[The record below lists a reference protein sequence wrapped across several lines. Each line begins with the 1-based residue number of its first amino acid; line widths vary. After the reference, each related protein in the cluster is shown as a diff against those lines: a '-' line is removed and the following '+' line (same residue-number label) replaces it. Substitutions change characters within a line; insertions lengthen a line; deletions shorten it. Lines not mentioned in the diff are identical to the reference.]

1 MTCCRNLARLLVV
14 TALLATG
21 LTLATA
27 APTGAQSTLRVFSF
41 RSAETDDEWQVQIT
55 AQALGG
61 CRAGNARSGIVTAW
75 MAPGDV
81 ESEVFNPATCTYQVT
96 AAARRASVPNELCR
110 TELRW
115 GTEGDFQTEPL
126 LTSKRADAPTTVEV
140 KHVEDGG
147 EPDCSPQPRL
157 SVTIDPAAVVE
168 TLPESSADPV
178 LADLAARAV
187 AITEFRVRVTPTATS
202 IGRTDCD
209 RTLEFAV
216 KGGDAAAEK
225 ALGSIGSAICEFR
238 ITVTEAPPPLAILNI
253 RGKTF
258 TTGLMEEGTGLIAVD
273 ISDLV
278 VLPVNRITIIQ
289 SVVNNPTNAGVAAYR
304 VDSDCGGVGS
314 LPPIARPTGSHI
326 YTLPGGETV
335 VSLDNG
341 RFTVHKPG
349 FANFGPD
356 ASYPAVAT
364 STASGAIRGCSVTA
378 AIDLAAPGCTLAGPG
393 TRTLTW
399 TSANALTSFDF
410 EFKIDCHDVPSPE
423 PDVPPAPQPTDDP
436 ADTSTEDSSD
446 TSTDDSSTG
455 VLVGSPDVRIV
466 ARLLND
472 GKVEFGLQQQH
483 NGSWGDR
490 ILPRARLF
498 PVATPAGS
506 WLVSTPVTLSVAEFA
521 DDLATEATMRI
532 TARKRDDGKVE
543 FGLQQQE
550 NGSWSDPMLPS
561 RRLFPSTTTVDLWLV
576 SSTLTLDV

>member
-1 MTCCRNLARLLVV
+1 MTRCRNLARLLVV
-14 TALLATG
+14 IALLATG
-21 LTLATA
+21 LALAVA
-27 APTGAQSTLRVFSF
+27 APTGGQSTLRVFDF

-81 ESEVFNPATCTYQVT
+81 ESEVFNPATCTYRIT

-168 TLPESSADPV
+168 TLPESSTDPV

-238 ITVTEAPPPLAILNI
+238 ITITEAPPPLAILNI

-258 TTGLMEEGTGLIAVD
+258 STGVMEEGTGLIAVD
-273 ISDLV
+273 VSDLV

-289 SVVNNPTNAGVAAYR
+289 NVVNNPTNAGIAAYR

-335 VSLDNG
+335 VSLNNG

-364 STASGAIRGCSVTA
+364 STVSNAIRGCSVTA
-378 AIDLAAPGCTLAGPG
+378 TIDLAAPGCTLAGPS

-423 PDVPPAPQPTDDP
+423 PEVSPPPQPTDDP
-436 ADTSTEDSSD
+436 EDTSTGDSD
-446 TSTDDSSTG
+446 TDA
-455 VLVGSPDVRIV
+455 LVGSPDVRIV
-466 ARLLND
+466 ARLLDD
-472 GKVEFGLQQQH
+472 GDVEFGLQQQQED
-483 NGSWGDR
+483 GSWGDR

-498 PVATPAGS
+498 PVATPAGR
-506 WLVSTPVTLSVAEFA
+506 WLVSSPVTLSVAELA
-521 DDLATEATMRI
+521 DDLATEATVRI

-561 RRLFPSTTTVDLWLV
+561 RRLFPPTTAIDLWLV

>member
-1 MTCCRNLARLLVV
+1 MTCCRQLVRLLVV
-14 TALLATG
+14 VALLVVAV
-21 LTLATA
+21 A
-27 APTGAQSTLRVFSF
+27 APAGAQSALRTFSF
-41 RSAETDDEWQVQIT
+41 RSAETDDEWQVQVT

-61 CRAGNARSGIVTAW
+61 CRPGDARSGIVTAW

-81 ESEVFNPATCTYQVT
+81 DSEVFNPATCTYRIS
-96 AAARRASVPNELCR
+96 AAARRASVPNELCK

-115 GTEGDFQTEPL
+115 GAEGDFQTEPL

-140 KHVEDGG
+140 KHFEDGG

-168 TLPESSADPV
+168 ALPESSTDPV
-178 LADLAARAV
+178 LAALAARAV
-187 AITEFRVRVTPTATS
+187 AITEFRVTVTPTATS
-202 IGRTDCD
+202 VGRTDCD

-216 KGGDAAAEK
+216 TGGGAAAEK
-225 ALGSIGSAICEFR
+225 ALGSVGSAICDFR

-258 TTGLMEEGTGLIAVD
+258 STELIDEDSGLIAVD

-278 VLPVNRITIIQ
+278 VLPVSRITIIQ
-289 SVVNNPTNAGVAAYR
+289 NVVNNPTNEGIAAYR
-304 VDSDCGGVGS
+304 VDRDCGGLGS
-314 LPPIARPTGSHI
+314 LPPVARPTGSSI

-364 STASGAIRGCSVTA
+364 STVSGAIRGCSVTA
-378 AIDLAAPGCTLAGPG
+378 TIDLTATGCTLAGPA

-399 TSANALTSFDF
+399 TSANPLASFDF
-410 EFKIDCHDVPSPE
+410 EFKIDCHDAQSPVPE
-423 PDVPPAPQPTDDP
+423 VPPAPQPTDDP
-436 ADTSTEDSSD
+436 AERSTG
-446 TSTDDSSTG
+446 DSSTAA
-455 VLVGSPDVRIV
+455 VVGSPEVRIV
-466 ARLLND
+466 ARVLDD
-472 GKVEFGLQQQH
+472 GKVEFGLQQQY

-498 PVATPAGS
+498 PVAAPAGS
-506 WLVSTPVTLSVAEFA
+506 WLVSSPVTLSVAELA
-521 DDLATEATMRI
+521 GDLAADATVRI

-543 FGLQQQE
+543 FGLQQH
-550 NGSWSDPMLPS
+550 NGSWSDPMLPP
-561 RRLFPSTTTVDLWLV
+561 RRLFPPTTAVELWLV
-576 SSTLTLDV
+576 SSTLTLDI

>member
-1 MTCCRNLARLLVV
+1 M
-14 TALLATG
+14 
-21 LTLATA
+21 
-27 APTGAQSTLRVFSF
+27 RVFSF

-81 ESEVFNPATCTYQVT
+81 ESEVFNPATCTYRIT

-168 TLPESSADPV
+168 TLPESSTDPV

-216 KGGDAAAEK
+216 RGGDAAAEK

-238 ITVTEAPPPLAILNI
+238 ITITEAPPPLAILNI

-258 TTGLMEEGTGLIAVD
+258 STGVMEEGTGLIAVD

-289 SVVNNPTNAGVAAYR
+289 NVVNNPTNAGIAAYR

-326 YTLPGGETV
+326 YTLPGGGTV

-364 STASGAIRGCSVTA
+364 STVSNAIRGCSVTA
-378 AIDLAAPGCTLAGPG
+378 TIDLTAPGCTLAGPS
-393 TRTLTW
+393 TRTPHL
-399 TSANALTSFDF
+399 D
-410 EFKIDCHDVPSPE
+410 ERQC
-423 PDVPPAPQPTDDP
+423 
-436 ADTSTEDSSD
+436 ADELRFR
-446 TSTDDSSTG
+446 
-455 VLVGSPDVRIV
+455 V
-466 ARLLND
+466 
-472 GKVEFGLQQQH
+472 Q
-483 NGSWGDR
+483 DR
-490 ILPRARLF
+490 LPRR
-498 PVATPAGS
+498 
-506 WLVSTPVTLSVAEFA
+506 PVTRTRGAPASAA
-521 DDLATEATMRI
+521 H
-532 TARKRDDGKVE
+532 
-543 FGLQQQE
+543 
-550 NGSWSDPMLPS
+550 
-561 RRLFPSTTTVDLWLV
+561 RRP
-576 SSTLTLDV
+576 